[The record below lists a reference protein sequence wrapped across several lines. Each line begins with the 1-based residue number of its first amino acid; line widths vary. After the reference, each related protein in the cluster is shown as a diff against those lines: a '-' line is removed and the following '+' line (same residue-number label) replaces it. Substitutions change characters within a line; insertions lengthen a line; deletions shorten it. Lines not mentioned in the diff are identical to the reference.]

1 MNWLLRKIPI
11 NKLRNFIL
19 DYITVIPTC
28 SESFFKKDSRRSGN
42 DKTQNS
48 GFTLIEILISLTL
61 LTIVLGAV
69 YGSFF
74 SVQSV
79 LERFDKVS
87 LKYHEARTA
96 LDIMRREIE
105 SALPDNSTFVI
116 KDRDLFG
123 KNISSLDLTAFSF
136 KGYGIKTISY
146 YVEEKDGK
154 LTLFKKEAA
163 AGIQSREY
171 TMEAVEDIEGFT
183 VETLFNNK
191 WVQTWDTA
199 NTNKLPGFLR
209 VSLEF
214 DDNGKKVKLV
224 EYARPRVGNKL

>member
-1 MNWLLRKIPI
+1 MKIS
-11 NKLRNFIL
+11 NFKFQFLIL
-19 DYITVIPTC
+19 N
-28 SESFFKKDSRRSGN
+28 SRRA
-42 DKTQNS
+42 

-69 YGSFF
+69 YSSFF

-87 LKYHEARTA
+87 LKYHEARSA

-105 SALPDNSTFVI
+105 SALPDNSPFII
-116 KDRDLFG
+116 KDLDLFG

-199 NTNKLPGFLR
+199 NTNRLPGFLR

-214 DDNGKKVKLV
+214 DDNGKKVKLI